1 MYRLV
6 ICEKPSVAAG
16 LSTVLGANKRE
27 SGFFISNGYIVSYCF
42 GHLLELAAPDAY
54 GEQYKRWHY
63 ADLPII
69 PEIWKHVPAKDK
81 AAQLKILKELLNR
94 ADVEY
99 VVNACDAGREGE
111 LIFRLV
117 YEYAKSKLPIKRLWI
132 QSMEDAAIRA
142 GFASLKDGAE
152 YDSLCAAA
160 KCREQADWA
169 VGISAS
175 RLFSILYNSN
185 LNVGRVQSPT
195 LAMLVKRESDIA
207 GFVKETFYTP
217 TLDLSAGVWGVPIVI
232 TASGEKLKNKET
244 AEAIRAACDGQS
256 AVVTSVERVTKTAAP
271 PKLYDLTTLQ
281 REANRL
287 FGYTAQQT
295 LDCAQSL
302 YEKSCITYPRTDSR
316 FLTSD
321 MAAGLP
327 LLVNKIALMLP
338 FVRVPLETDADI
350 VINDG
355 KVSDHHA
362 IIPTEA
368 ARKVDLSAL
377 PSSERDVLNLIAVR
391 LITATAPK
399 HVYEAVTATLDCGGN
414 TFSAKGRTVIKDG
427 WKAIDDAFKAAL
439 KTAPDSGEAPGE
451 DGDDLPELSKGQAF
465 DSITVTVK
473 EGATTPPKH
482 FTEDTLLSSM
492 ETAGAEDMPEEAER
506 KGLGTPA
513 TRAAIIEKLVKSGFV
528 ERSKKNLLPTDK
540 AKNLIAVLPDA
551 LTSAKLT
558 AEWENRL
565 LEVQR
570 GELPVKDFMDGIAAF
585 IKAIVLDNNKAKPEF
600 AALFPNERKDAA
612 PPLGTCP
619 RCGSPVREGA
629 KGFFCDS
636 RTCAFKIWK
645 DSKWWTAKKKP
656 LTAAIVTRLLKDGR
670 VKLTGLYSEKSG
682 KTYDATVVLDDD
694 GGKFVNF
701 KLEFENGGRTKK

>member
-1 MYRLV
+1 
-6 ICEKPSVAAG
+6 VAAG
-16 LSTVLGANKRE
+16 LSAVLGANKRE
-27 SGFFISNGYIVSYCF
+27 NGFFIGNSYIVSYCF

-54 GEQYKRWHY
+54 GEQYKKWNY
-63 ADLPII
+63 TDLPII
-69 PEIWKHVPAKDK
+69 PDKWKHVPTKDK
-81 AAQLKILKELLNR
+81 AAQLKILKDLLNR

-117 YEYAKSKLPIKRLWI
+117 YESAKSKLLIKRLWI
-132 QSMEDAAIRA
+132 QSMEDAAIQA
-142 GFASLKDGAE
+142 GFANLQDGAA
-152 YDSLCAAA
+152 YDTLYHAAA
-160 KCREQADWA
+160 CREQADWI
-169 VGISAS
+169 VGISAT
-175 RLFSILYNSN
+175 RLFSVNYGTL

-195 LAMLVKRESDIA
+195 LAMLVKREADIA
-207 GFVKETFYTP
+207 GFVKEPFYTP
-217 TLDLSAGVWGVPIVI
+217 TLDLSGFTV
-232 TASGEKLKNKET
+232 SGEKLKDKET

-302 YEKSCITYPRTDSR
+302 YEKAYITYPRTDSR

-338 FVRVPLETDADI
+338 SVKVPLAIDAGI

-368 ARKVDLSAL
+368 TRKADLPAL
-377 PSSERDVLNLIAVR
+377 PSGERDILNLIAVR

-399 HVYEAVTATLDCGGN
+399 HVYEVVTATLDCGGN
-414 TFSAKGRTVIKDG
+414 TFSAKGRTVIEDG
-427 WKAIDDAFKAAL
+427 WKAFDGAFRAIL
-439 KTAPDSGEAPGE
+439 KTAPDSGEETDE
-451 DGDDLPELSKGQAF
+451 DSDALPELSKGQTF
-465 DSITVTVK
+465 DSVTVTVK

-482 FTEDTLLSSM
+482 LTEDTLLSSM
-492 ETAGAEDMPEEAER
+492 ETAGAEDMPDEAER

-513 TRAAIIEKLVKSGFV
+513 TRAAIIEKLVKSGFA

-540 AKNLIAVLPDA
+540 AKNLIAVLPTA

-558 AEWENRL
+558 AGWESRL
-565 LEVQR
+565 LDVQR
-570 GELPVKDFMDGIAAF
+570 GELPAKEFMDGIATF
-585 IKAIVLDNNKAKPEF
+585 IKAIVLDNNAPKPEL
-600 AALFPNERKDAA
+600 AALFPNDKKNAAA
-612 PPLGTCP
+612 PLGLCS
-619 RCGSPVREGA
+619 RCGSPVRESA
-629 KGFFCDS
+629 RGFFCDS
-636 RTCAFKIWK
+636 RTCEFKIWK
-645 DSKWWTAKKKP
+645 DSKWWKAKKNTFP
-656 LTAAIVTRLLKDGR
+656 FAA
-670 VKLTGLYSEKSG
+670 VK
-682 KTYDATVVLDDD
+682 
-694 GGKFVNF
+694 
-701 KLEFENGGRTKK
+701 